1 MSRTIAL
8 TGATGF
14 IGTTLTKH
22 LINTGWKVQ
31 ALVRPTSDRKRLNG
45 ISVQWVDGDLDD
57 VECLRRLVQNA
68 EAVVHCAGAVRGQTE
83 KQFNRV
89 NVEGVARLV
98 HAAVQ
103 QHPLPRFLL
112 ISSLAAREPQL
123 SPYASSKRQGEQAL
137 AASSGEMP
145 WTAFRPSPVYGPG
158 DRELLPLFRWIGR
171 GLAPIIGSKDAR
183 FSLLYVDDLAEAV
196 RVSLEKNPRPG
207 EVFELHDGKPDG
219 YSYHELTQ
227 IVAGIYSRRPLLV
240 KIPAFI
246 LKLLAVLNQTSARV
260 IGYQPMLTLG
270 KVRELRHANWICDNQ
285 KLSLETGWQPKISIN
300 EGLKRTLF
308 ESAPEGAP
316 EGASEGGPADNQNGI
331 A

>member
-45 ISVQWVDGDLDD
+45 ISVQWIEGDLGD
-57 VECLRRLVQNA
+57 VECLRRLVHRA
-68 EAVVHCAGAVRGQTE
+68 EAVVHCAGTVRGQTE
-83 KQFNRV
+83 KQFNQV

-112 ISSLAAREPQL
+112 ISSLAAREPHL
-123 SPYASSKRQGEQAL
+123 SPYASSKRQGEQTL

-158 DRELLPLFRWIGR
+158 DRELLPLFRWVGR

-183 FSLLYVDDLAEAV
+183 LSLLYVDDLAEAV
-196 RVSLEKNPRPG
+196 RISLEKSPRPG
-207 EVFELHDGKPDG
+207 EVFELHDGSPDG
-219 YSYHELTQ
+219 YSYRELIQ
-227 IVAGIYSRRPLLV
+227 IVAGIYACRPLQI
-240 KIPAFI
+240 KIPVFI
-246 LKLLAVLNQTSARV
+246 LKCLAALNQTTARV
-260 IGYQPMLTLG
+260 LGYQPMLTPG
-270 KVRELRHANWICDNQ
+270 KVRELRHTNWVCDNQ
-285 KLSLETGWQPKISIN
+285 KLNRETGWQPQISIK
-300 EGLKRTLF
+300 EGLKRTLLG
-308 ESAPEGAP
+308 SN
-316 EGASEGGPADNQNGI
+316 SEGDPAENQNGI

>member
-22 LINTGWKVQ
+22 LINTGWKIQ
-31 ALVRPTSDRKRLNG
+31 ALVRPTSDRRCLDG
-45 ISVQWVDGDLDD
+45 ITVQWIEGNLDD
-57 VECLRRLVQNA
+57 VESLRRLVHQA
-68 EAVVHCAGAVRGQTE
+68 DAVVHCAGTVRGQTE
-83 KQFNRV
+83 KQFTQV

-98 HAAVQ
+98 HAAVE

-112 ISSLAAREPQL
+112 ISSLAAREPHL
-123 SPYASSKRQGEQAL
+123 SPYATSKRQGEQTL

-145 WTAFRPSPVYGPG
+145 WTAFRPSAVYGPG

-196 RVSLEKNPRPG
+196 RVSLEKCPRTG
-207 EVFELHDGKPDG
+207 EVFELHDGRPDG
-219 YSYHELTQ
+219 YSYRELIQ
-227 IVAGIYSRRPLLV
+227 IVAGIYSRRPLHV

-246 LKLLAVLNQTSARV
+246 LNFLAVLNQTSARA
-260 IGYQPMLTLG
+260 IGYQPMLTPG
-270 KVRELRHANWICDNQ
+270 KVRELRHANWVCDNQ
-285 KLSLETGWQPKISIN
+285 KLYRETGWQPKISIK
-300 EGLKRTLF
+300 EGLRRTLR
-308 ESAPEGAP
+308 G
-316 EGASEGGPADNQNGI
+316 GGPAGNQNGV